1 MSDFVKTFVQRV
13 IENPACINW
22 DYFLNFGV
30 TELLYINDALKT
42 YMTEDSKLYLQ
53 LHDVVTKSL
62 KGKQIDYELIL
73 EAMSEFL
80 SATRGRVEILD
91 EYISAGPFPDP
102 FGIENLNISVRSYNC
117 LKWAG
122 YTKIEEVI
130 RDINTENF
138 KNIKNLT
145 ATCIQEIE
153 EAIRKW
159 AKQKVKKRKS
169 GFRSTLYLMQF
180 DKHMFYQICLEL
192 KELSPWRAFFISL
205 LVFKLFSC
213 QP

>member
-1 MSDFVKTFVQRV
+1 MSDFIKTFVQRV

-30 TELLYINDALKT
+30 TELPHINDELKI

-73 EAMSEFL
+73 KVMSKL
-80 SATRGRVEILD
+80 IWATRGRVESLD
-91 EYISAGPFPDP
+91 EYISWCNKLYDSTYISAGPFPDP
-102 FGIENLNISVRSYNC
+102 SGNEIENLNLSVRSYNC
-117 LKWAG
+117 LKRAE
-122 YTKIEEVI
+122 YTKIEEII

-138 KNIKNLT
+138 KNIKGLT
-145 ATCIQEIE
+145 DTCIQEIE

-159 AKQKVKKRKS
+159 AKQKGEKEEKR
-169 GFRSTLYLMQF
+169 
-180 DKHMFYQICLEL
+180 I
-192 KELSPWRAFFISL
+192 
-205 LVFKLFSC
+205 
-213 QP
+213 

>member
-1 MSDFVKTFVQRV
+1 MSDFIKTFVQRV

-30 TELLYINDALKT
+30 AELPQINDELKT
-42 YMTEDSKLYLQ
+42 YVTEDSKLYLQ

-73 EAMSEFL
+73 KVMSKL
-80 SATRGRVEILD
+80 IWATRGQVECLD
-91 EYISAGPFPDP
+91 EYISWCNRLYDSVHFSPGPLPNSS
-102 FGIENLNISVRSYNC
+102 GSKIEDLDLSVRSYNC
-117 LKWAG
+117 LKRAE

-138 KNIKNLT
+138 KNIKGLT
-145 ATCIQEIE
+145 DTCIKEIE

-159 AKQKVKKRKS
+159 AKQKSEKEEKR
-169 GFRSTLYLMQF
+169 
-180 DKHMFYQICLEL
+180 I
-192 KELSPWRAFFISL
+192 
-205 LVFKLFSC
+205 
-213 QP
+213 